1 MLGVVSGK
9 TEVHE
14 MLSGVMLIIVTS
26 DLLTNCLFRRRKAA
40 EALVVLRA
48 DTSEQMWAGVLD
60 ARAAL
65 PDTAVVVLC
74 PQEDAFTPPGAGMRG
89 VAFATPD
96 TLAQVVQ
103 AQLTVQE

>member
-1 MLGVVSGK
+1 
-9 TEVHE
+9 
-14 MLSGVMLIIVTS
+14 MLSGVMLIIVTMFAVLGAYYLS
-26 DLLTNCLFRRRKAA
+26 DLLTNCLA